1 MLAVR
6 GESTFRFFSNSRNDG
21 GARSQVREWQSA
33 PRLGRHPAE
42 SVVAEP
48 YLLQFSGEAHNVEVG
63 ITNELFQ
70 IERGGAGTS
79 RSASAA

>member
-1 MLAVR
+1 VHVL
-6 GESTFRFFSNSRNDG
+6 
-21 GARSQVREWQSA
+21 RSENGRALRDS
-33 PRLGRHPAE
+33 GRHPAE

-48 YLLQFSGEAHNVEVG
+48 YLLLFSGEAHNVEVG

>member
-1 MLAVR
+1 LRSEANRRFGSSQTLETTAVHVLR
-6 GESTFRFFSNSRNDG
+6 SEN
-21 GARSQVREWQSA
+21 GALRDS
-33 PRLGRHPAE
+33 GRHPAE

-48 YLLQFSGEAHNVEVG
+48 YLLLFSGEAHNVEVG